1 MTMTTPMTT
10 PTTTP
15 TTPTTET
22 GTTEPPYATG
32 PTGLRR
38 LLHPDHWT
46 VRTRITVT
54 VALLGA
60 MSLGGAGGLVYLLG
74 VEQAQEEARVEVRQ
88 EMDELENFQSL
99 GIDPR
104 TGRLPDDYRRLVR
117 LFLQRNVPSPDEL
130 MVGAWNGSIRARSVS
145 SRADVLD
152 DPAVEAA
159 ILDRI
164 ESGGSTTVPTQY
176 GDVFIDV
183 ARLRTGSDRGA
194 FVILYFVQ
202 DRIDQLQATMRTY
215 ALAAGVAL
223 VLVTAVSAWLAGRL
237 LSPVR
242 TLRETAQDISET
254 DLSRR
259 IPVVSKDDLGDLSRT
274 FNAMLDRLDQ
284 AFRGQRAFLDD
295 AGHEL
300 RTPLTVLHGHLEL
313 MDPHDEDDVRR
324 TRVLLIEE
332 TERMSRLVED
342 MILLTKADRPGF
354 VVPGEV
360 NLDELT
366 DRVADK
372 MRGLA
377 DRQWTIDARA
387 AVVAEVDE
395 QRLTQALLQLAQ
407 NAVRHTHAG
416 DVVAVGSAA
425 SSNGTVSLWVRDA
438 GPGVPD
444 ADKEKIFRRFARG
457 SHSEH
462 DGGSGLGLSI
472 VSAIAETH
480 GGSVR
485 VEDATPHGARFVMT
499 LPRRRRDAAWRA
511 S

>member
-1 MTMTTPMTT
+1 V
-10 PTTTP
+10 
-15 TTPTTET
+15 
-22 GTTEPPYATG
+22 A
-32 PTGLRR
+32 
-38 LLHPDHWT
+38 
-46 VRTRITVT
+46 
-54 VALLGA
+54 VALLGGL
-60 MSLGGAGGLVYLLG
+60 SLGGAGGLVYLLG
-74 VEQAQEEARVEVRQ
+74 VQQAREEGQVEVEQ
-88 EMDELENFQSL
+88 EMAELANFQEL

-104 TGRLPDDYRRLVR
+104 TRRPPENYRRLVR
-117 LFLQRNVPSPDEL
+117 IFLQRNVPSPDEL
-130 MVGAWNGSIRARSVS
+130 MVGAWDGSIRARSVS

-152 DPAVEAA
+152 APGVEDA

-164 ESGGSTTVPTQY
+164 ESGGSTTIATRY

-183 ARLRTGSDRGA
+183 ARLRTGDDNGA
-194 FVILYFVQ
+194 FAVVYFVQ
-202 DRIDQLQATMRTY
+202 DRIDQLQTTMRTY
-215 ALAAGVAL
+215 AVAAAVAL
-223 VLVTAVSAWLAGRL
+223 LLVTAVSAWLAGRL

-242 TLRETAQDISET
+242 ALRETAQDISET

-259 IPVVSKDDLGDLSRT
+259 IPVVSKDDLGELSHT

-313 MDPHDEDDVRR
+313 MDPQDEDDVRR
-324 TRVLLIEE
+324 TRILLLEE
-332 TERMSRLVED
+332 TERMGRLVED

-354 VVPGEV
+354 VVPKHV

-387 AVVAEVDE
+387 NVAAEVDE

-407 NAVRHTHAG
+407 NAVTHTKAG
-416 DVVAVGSAA
+416 DVVAVGSATT
-425 SSNGTVSLWVRDA
+425 SHGSVRLWVRDT

-444 ADKEKIFRRFARG
+444 AEKERIFQRFSRG

-462 DGGSGLGLSI
+462 EDGSGLGLSI
-472 VSAIAETH
+472 VTAIARTH
-480 GGSVR
+480 GGSVH
-485 VEDATPHGARFVMT
+485 VEDAHPHGALFVMT
-499 LPRRRRDAAWRA
+499 LPRLRKDASWRA

>member
-1 MTMTTPMTT
+1 MTTTM
-10 PTTTP
+10 

-22 GTTEPPYATG
+22 TERTETTETTETTYPTG
-32 PTGLRR
+32 PAGLRR
-38 LLHPDHWT
+38 LLRPDHWT
-46 VRTRITVT
+46 VRTRITIT

-60 MSLGGAGGLVYLLG
+60 LSLGSAGGLVYLLG
-74 VEQAQEEARVEVRQ
+74 VEQAQEEARIEVSR
-88 EMDELENFQSL
+88 EMDELENLRSFGL
-99 GIDPR
+99 DPR
-104 TGRLPDDYRRLVR
+104 TGRPPDDYRRLVR
-117 LFLQRNVPSPDEL
+117 LFLQRNVPSPEEL
-130 MVGAWNGSIRARSVS
+130 TVGAWNGSIRARSVS
-145 SRADVLD
+145 RRADVLD

-159 ILDRI
+159 ILGRI
-164 ESGGSTTVPTQY
+164 ESGGSTTVDTTY
-176 GDVFIDV
+176 GEVFIDV

-194 FVILYFVQ
+194 FAIVYFVQ
-202 DRIDQLQATMRTY
+202 DRIDQLQSTMRTY

-223 VLVTAVSAWLAGRL
+223 ALVTAVSAWLAGRL

-313 MDPHDEDDVRR
+313 MDPDDQDEVRR
-324 TRVLLIEE
+324 TRLLLLEE

-354 VVPGEV
+354 VVLGEV

-377 DRQWTIDARA
+377 DRQWTVDARA
-387 AVVAEVDE
+387 DGVAEVDE

-407 NAVRHTHAG
+407 NAVRHTRAS
-416 DVVAVGSAA
+416 DVIAVGSAA
-425 SSNGTVSLWVRDA
+425 SANGTVSLWVRDS
-438 GPGVPD
+438 GPGVPE
-444 ADKEKIFRRFARG
+444 AEKETIFGRFARG

-462 DGGSGLGLSI
+462 EEGSGLGLSI

-499 LPRRRRDAAWRA
+499 LPRRRKDAAWRA